1 VTHPEAASQSADSDP
16 RTATTWT
23 VFGALVIA
31 LGLLTIRMLRRP
43 GFRPDALLDASA
55 VDELPLDSRA

>member
-1 VTHPEAASQSADSDP
+1 
-16 RTATTWT
+16 

-31 LGLLTIRMLRRP
+31 LGLMTIRMLRRP

-55 VDELPLDSRA
+55 ADEQPLDSRA